1 MGIQEE
7 EMNLVNKFFDE
18 EIRGKDASIVLEIYK
33 EFFRDIVDENFK
45 QILIEKITRFKANDF
60 EYFFQLVSI
69 CVKKTTFE

>member
-1 MGIQEE
+1 MGIREE

-45 QILIEKITRFKANDF
+45 QILIEKVTRFKANDF
-60 EYFFQLVSI
+60 EYFF
-69 CVKKTTFE
+69 

>member
-1 MGIQEE
+1 MGIQEG
-7 EMNLVNKFFDE
+7 EMNLVKKFFDE

-60 EYFFQLVSI
+60 EYFY
-69 CVKKTTFE
+69 

>member
-1 MGIQEE
+1 MGIREE

-33 EFFRDIVDENFK
+33 ELFRDIVDENFK

-60 EYFFQLVSI
+60 EYFF
-69 CVKKTTFE
+69 